1 MFQILYEDESVLVA
15 HKPAGLAVQTAR
27 ASQKDMVSILK
38 NYFVT
43 KGHSS
48 YVGIVHRLDQ
58 PVEGVILFAKTK
70 EAAANFTGQVMKQQL
85 GKKYRAV
92 VWLSREDIDKKGRL
106 EDFLKKDAKTNT
118 SYVVSSE
125 EPGAKKAILDYEVIR
140 CQGHLAEVDIELRTG
155 RHHQIRVQ
163 MSHAGMPLVG
173 DLKYGIGKANE
184 LEGADRNV
192 ALCAAALD
200 WIHPVT
206 GEKMHSRIEPE
217 NKSFQLLA

>member
-1 MFQILYEDESVLVA
+1 MFQILYEDESVIVA

-27 ASQKDMVSILK
+27 TSQKDMVSMLK
-38 NYFVT
+38 TYLVSQ
-43 KGHSS
+43 GHSP
-48 YVGIVHRLDQ
+48 YVGIIHRLDQ
-58 PVEGVILFAKTK
+58 PVEGIILFAKTK
-70 EAAANFTGQVMKQQL
+70 EAAANLTGQVTRRQL

-92 VWLSREDIDKKGRL
+92 VWLSREDIAKKGRL
-106 EDFLKKDAKTNT
+106 EDFLRKDAKTNT
-118 SYVVSSE
+118 SYVVSGE
-125 EPGAKKAILDYEVIR
+125 EPGAKKAILDYEVVR
-140 CQGHLAEVDIELRTG
+140 CQGHLAEVDIALRTG

-163 MSHAGMPLVG
+163 MSCAGMPLVG

-192 ALCAAALD
+192 ALCAAELD

-206 GEKMHSRIEPE
+206 GEKMHSKTQPQ